1 MTYAPYGLE
10 ARRLVNNRPAVAAAA
25 VLAAVLAACAGSA
38 ATATGPGVSA
48 TKGLPTATA
57 VVAIATTAAPPAT
70 AAGPARCSV
79 TPDASPSATIGTI
92 NTGLPD
98 FDGEATIKAGQAV
111 VFVMGSDARHTVTEG
126 SYGEVAPN
134 ACVDVSLAINTSV
147 VVTFDQPGVYQL
159 TCKPHPVMQTT
170 VTVE

>member
-1 MTYAPYGLE
+1 MMFAPCGLE
-10 ARRLVNNRPAVAAAA
+10 VRHLVNTRLAVAAAA
-25 VLAAVLAACAGSA
+25 VLAAVLAACGGSTP
-38 ATATGPGVSA
+38 TATGPGASA
-48 TKGLPTATA
+48 TSGLPTTT
-57 VVAIATTAAPPAT
+57 VVAIATTTAPPAT
-70 AAGPARCSV
+70 PAGPARCSV

-134 ACVDVSLAINTSV
+134 ACVDVSLPINTSV
-147 VVTFDQPGVYQL
+147 VVTFYQPGVYQL

-170 VTVE
+170 VTVK